1 MFRNINILNGKVQLN
16 PILIGGMG
24 MMKYMQRL
32 GKSLM
37 LPVSVMPIAALLK
50 GIGYWIDP
58 TGWGSN
64 NAIAAFLIESGG
76 AIIDNLPIL
85 FAVGIAI
92 GMSQERELTVALSAV
107 VSYMIVSRLLSPPAV
122 ALIKGIPEAEVS
134 AAFENSANAFVGIIS
149 GLVVAYN
156 YKKFSKVKLPDALS
170 FFGGKRFV
178 PIISTA
184 SMLVISLLLLIVWP
198 FFYECFVS
206 FGEMISK
213 LGPVGAGLYGF
224 FNRLLIPTGLH
235 HALNSVFWFD
245 VAGINDIGKFWGTVS
260 GGIKGVTGMYQA
272 GFFPVMMFGLPAA
285 AIAIYQS
292 ARPERKKQVGTIL
305 LSAAFASF
313 VTGVTEPLE
322 FSFMFVAP
330 VLYFIHALL
339 TGIMLFVAAVFKWL
353 AGFGFSAGLIDYIL
367 SIKAPFSNDIFML
380 IPLGLICAFI
390 YYCIFRFMIVRY
402 TLMTPGRETDEDII
416 EIEEEE
422 YNITLEN
429 QDYDEIAIVLIEA
442 LGGRNNVQ
450 FADSCITR
458 LRVELGNPDLVD
470 EQAILA
476 TGATGIIKIGKNN
489 LQIIIGT
496 EVQFIVDAMND
507 ILM

>member
-1 MFRNINILNGKVQLN
+1 
-16 PILIGGMG
+16 

-198 FFYECFVS
+198 FFYEWFVS

-390 YYCIFRFMIVRY
+390 YYCIFRFKIVRY
-402 TLMTPGRETDEDII
+402 NLMTPGRETDEDII

-458 LRVELGNPDLVD
+458 LRVELGNSDLVD

>member
-1 MFRNINILNGKVQLN
+1 
-16 PILIGGMG
+16 

-37 LPVSVMPIAALLK
+37 LPVSVMPIAALLR

-58 TGWGSN
+58 VGWGSN
-64 NAIAAFLIESGG
+64 NVVAAFLVESGG
-76 AIIDNLPIL
+76 AVIDNLPLL

-92 GMSQERELTVALSAV
+92 GMSQERELTIALSAV
-107 VSYMIVSRLLSPPAV
+107 VSYMIVARLLSVPVV
-122 ALIKGIPEAEVS
+122 ALIKGTPEASVS
-134 AAFENSANAFVGIIS
+134 LAFENSANAFVGIIS

-156 YKKFSKVKLPDALS
+156 YKRFSRVKLPEALS

-178 PIISTA
+178 PIISTV
-184 SMLVISLLLLIVWP
+184 SMLIISAVLIIVWP
-198 FFYECFVS
+198 FCYEGFVY
-206 FGEMISK
+206 FGEAIAK
-213 LGPVGAGLYGF
+213 LGPLGAGLYGF

-245 VAGINDIGKFWGTVS
+245 VAGINDIGKFWGTIT
-260 GGIKGVTGMYQA
+260 GGIKGITGMYQA

-285 AIAIYQS
+285 ALAIYQC
-292 ARPERKKQVGTIL
+292 ARPEKKKQVATIL
-305 LSAAFASF
+305 ISAAVASF

-330 VLYFIHALL
+330 VLYLIHAII
-339 TGIMLFVAAVFKWL
+339 TGIMLFIAAVFKWF
-353 AGFGFSAGLIDYIL
+353 AGFAFSAGLIDYVL
-367 SIKAPFSNDIFML
+367 SIKAPFANDIFML
-380 IPLGLICAFI
+380 IPLGLVCGFI
-390 YYCIFRFMIVRY
+390 YYCIFRFMIMRY
-402 TLMTPGRETDEDII
+402 NLMTPGREADEDII
-416 EIEEEE
+416 EIDEAE
-422 YNITLEN
+422 YSISLQNH
-429 QDYDEIAIVLIEA
+429 DYDEIAITLIQA

-450 FADSCITR
+450 FVDSCITR
-458 LRVELGNPDLVD
+458 LRVELENPKLVD
-470 EQAILA
+470 EQAILGI
-476 TGATGIIKIGKNN
+476 GATGIIKIGKNN